1 MSFLNSKYPCP
12 TINVTEP
19 GKFTRNYYYLDTI
32 QEFLPK
38 GINSNRWGSVIF
50 SEKYPNTNKELFE
63 SVSLIIEQ
71 ISQLSKDKTEKSSV
85 LIFMPGL
92 AEIENL
98 SDYIVQFFTRERVDR
113 EFEII
118 NVHSTI
124 LNDKITGKLL
134 EKTGKKHKI
143 IISTNIAES
152 SITVLGV

>member
-1 MSFLNSKYPCP
+1 M
-12 TINVTEP
+12 
-19 GKFTRNYYYLDTI
+19 
-32 QEFLPK
+32 
-38 GINSNRWGSVIF
+38 
-50 SEKYPNTNKELFE
+50 
-63 SVSLIIEQ
+63 SLIIEQ

-134 EKTGKKHKI
+134 EKTGKRHKI

>member
-1 MSFLNSKYPCP
+1 
-12 TINVTEP
+12 
-19 GKFTRNYYYLDTI
+19 
-32 QEFLPK
+32 
-38 GINSNRWGSVIF
+38 
-50 SEKYPNTNKELFE
+50 
-63 SVSLIIEQ
+63 
-71 ISQLSKDKTEKSSV
+71 
-85 LIFMPGL
+85 MPGL

-134 EKTGKKHKI
+134 EKTGKRHKI